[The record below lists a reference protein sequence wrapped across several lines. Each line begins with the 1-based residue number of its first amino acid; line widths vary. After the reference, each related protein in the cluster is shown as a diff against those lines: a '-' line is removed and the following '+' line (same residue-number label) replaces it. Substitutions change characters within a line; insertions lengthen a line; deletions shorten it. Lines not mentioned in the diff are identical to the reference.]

1 MGSKYSASVGRP
13 KLSSKQ
19 ILEDAA
25 AELFLEQTYTGTT
38 IDQVARR
45 AGVSRN
51 TFFNYFGS
59 KSDLLWVDVDTAL
72 DALDTALAAT
82 ASEPAATFA
91 ARIDTVCAAL
101 ADVAHQHPH
110 SRVPLGFTQ
119 REIMG
124 TSAELQASGLIR
136 MSRATALIERS
147 IGTPAVSSGTGP
159 SGTVSSGTVP
169 SETVPSETVPSET
182 VPSETVR
189 SETAPSGAD
198 ALVVRSFAAA
208 VVAAAAAG
216 AMHWASAGVA
226 RGELSDDIE
235 RAIRPVC
242 SGFGA

>member
-72 DALDTALAAT
+72 DALDTALASAAPTAT
-82 ASEPAATFA
+82 AASAATFA
-91 ARIDTVCAAL
+91 ARIDTVCVAL
-101 ADVAHQHPH
+101 AEVADQHPH

-136 MSRATALIERS
+136 MSRAMSLIERS
-147 IGTPAVSSGTGP
+147 IGTPA
-159 SGTVSSGTVP
+159 
-169 SETVPSETVPSET
+169 
-182 VPSETVR
+182 
-189 SETAPSGAD
+189 APSGAAASGAAPSGAAPMGAD
-198 ALVVRSFAAA
+198 PLVVRSFAAA

>member
-72 DALDTALAAT
+72 DALGAALDALGAALAAASAVT
-82 ASEPAATFA
+82 AEPSRSAATPASEPAATFA

-101 ADVAHQHPH
+101 AQVAHQHPH

-136 MSRATALIERS
+136 MSRAMSLIERS
-147 IGTPAVSSGTGP
+147 IGAPAAPGD
-159 SGTVSSGTVP
+159 
-169 SETVPSETVPSET
+169 
-182 VPSETVR
+182 
-189 SETAPSGAD
+189 TAPRGTD
-198 ALVVRSFAAA
+198 PLVVRSFAAA

-226 RGELSDDIE
+226 RGELADDIE

>member
-72 DALDTALAAT
+72 DALGAALAAASAVT
-82 ASEPAATFA
+82 AEPSRSAATPASEPAATIA

-101 ADVAHQHPH
+101 AEVAHQHPH

-136 MSRATALIERS
+136 MSRAMSLIERS
-147 IGTPAVSSGTGP
+147 IGAPAAPGD
-159 SGTVSSGTVP
+159 
-169 SETVPSETVPSET
+169 
-182 VPSETVR
+182 
-189 SETAPSGAD
+189 TAPRGTD
-198 ALVVRSFAAA
+198 PLVIRSFAAA

>member
-72 DALDTALAAT
+72 DALDTALASAASTAT
-82 ASEPAATFA
+82 AASAATFA

-101 ADVAHQHPH
+101 AAVADQHPH

-136 MSRATALIERS
+136 MSRAMSLIERS
-147 IGTPAVSSGTGP
+147 IGTPTVP
-159 SGTVSSGTVP
+159 SGTDP
-169 SETVPSETVPSET
+169 
-182 VPSETVR
+182 
-189 SETAPSGAD
+189 
-198 ALVVRSFAAA
+198 LVVRSFAAA

>member
-72 DALDTALAAT
+72 DALGAALAAASAVT
-82 ASEPAATFA
+82 AEPSRSAATPASEPAATFA

-101 ADVAHQHPH
+101 AEVAHQHPH

-136 MSRATALIERS
+136 MSRAMSLIERS
-147 IGTPAVSSGTGP
+147 IGAPAAPAAPADTARSS
-159 SGTVSSGTVP
+159 
-169 SETVPSETVPSET
+169 
-182 VPSETVR
+182 
-189 SETAPSGAD
+189 TAPSGAASEGTD
-198 ALVVRSFAAA
+198 SLVVRSFAAA

-226 RGELSDDIE
+226 RGELADDIE

>member
-72 DALDTALAAT
+72 DALDTALTAAS
-82 ASEPAATFA
+82 SEPTSTFA

-101 ADVAHQHPH
+101 AEVAHRHPH

-136 MSRATALIERS
+136 MSRAMSLIERS
-147 IGTPAVSSGTGP
+147 IGTPAAPAAPSDTARSS
-159 SGTVSSGTVP
+159 
-169 SETVPSETVPSET
+169 
-182 VPSETVR
+182 
-189 SETAPSGAD
+189 TAPSGAAPEGSD
-198 ALVVRSFAAA
+198 PLVVHSFAAA

-226 RGELSDDIE
+226 RGELADDIE

>member
-72 DALDTALAAT
+72 DALDAALAASVSAGSDDSSSPSNT
-82 ASEPAATFA
+82 PSPTFG

-101 ADVAHQHPH
+101 AEVADRHPH

-119 REIMG
+119 RDIMG
-124 TSAELQASGLIR
+124 TSAELQASGLLR
-136 MSRATALIERS
+136 MSRAMTLIERS
-147 IGTPAVSSGTGP
+147 ISTPAV
-159 SGTVSSGTVP
+159 
-169 SETVPSETVPSET
+169 
-182 VPSETVR
+182 
-189 SETAPSGAD
+189 PSGAD

-208 VVAAAAAG
+208 IVAAAAAG

>member
-1 MGSKYSASVGRP
+1 MGRP

-72 DALDTALAAT
+72 DALETALAAD
-82 ASEPAATFA
+82 ASEPAASFA

-101 ADVAHQHPH
+101 AEVAHQHPH

-136 MSRATALIERS
+136 MSRAMSLIERS
-147 IGTPAVSSGTGP
+147 IGAPA
-159 SGTVSSGTVP
+159 
-169 SETVPSETVPSET
+169 
-182 VPSETVR
+182 
-189 SETAPSGAD
+189 APSGATSSDTARPGAAARD
-198 ALVVRSFAAA
+198 ADPLVVRSFAAA

-226 RGELSDDIE
+226 RGELADDIE

>member
-1 MGSKYSASVGRP
+1 MASKYSASVGRP

-72 DALDTALAAT
+72 DALDTALAST
-82 ASEPAATFA
+82 ASAAAVASPTPSESSMRTETEPVHTFA

-101 ADVAHQHPH
+101 AEVADQHPH

-136 MSRATALIERS
+136 MSRATSLIERS
-147 IGTPAVSSGTGP
+147 INTPAAP
-159 SGTVSSGTVP
+159 SGT
-169 SETVPSETVPSET
+169 
-182 VPSETVR
+182 
-189 SETAPSGAD
+189 D

-216 AMHWASAGVA
+216 AMHWAGAGMA

>member
-72 DALDTALAAT
+72 DALDTALASAASTAT
-82 ASEPAATFA
+82 AASAATFA

-101 ADVAHQHPH
+101 AAVADQHPH

-136 MSRATALIERS
+136 MSRAMSLIERS
-147 IGTPAVSSGTGP
+147 IGTPAVP
-159 SGTVSSGTVP
+159 SGP
-169 SETVPSETVPSET
+169 
-182 VPSETVR
+182 
-189 SETAPSGAD
+189 APSGAAPSGAAPMGAD
-198 ALVVRSFAAA
+198 PLVVRSFAAA

>member
-1 MGSKYSASVGRP
+1 MGRP

-72 DALDTALAAT
+72 DALDTALASAASTAT
-82 ASEPAATFA
+82 AASVATFA

-101 ADVAHQHPH
+101 AAVAHQHPH

-136 MSRATALIERS
+136 MSRAMSLIERS
-147 IGTPAVSSGTGP
+147 IGTPTVP
-159 SGTVSSGTVP
+159 SGTDP
-169 SETVPSETVPSET
+169 
-182 VPSETVR
+182 
-189 SETAPSGAD
+189 
-198 ALVVRSFAAA
+198 LVVRSFAAA

>member
-72 DALDTALAAT
+72 DALDTALAA
-82 ASEPAATFA
+82 ASSEPTSTFA

-101 ADVAHQHPH
+101 AEVAHRHPH

-136 MSRATALIERS
+136 MSRAMSLIERS
-147 IGTPAVSSGTGP
+147 IGTPVAP
-159 SGTVSSGTVP
+159 A
-169 SETVPSETVPSET
+169 
-182 VPSETVR
+182 
-189 SETAPSGAD
+189 APSDTARSGAAPEGSD
-198 ALVVRSFAAA
+198 PLVVHSFAAA

-226 RGELSDDIE
+226 RGELADDIE

>member
-72 DALDTALAAT
+72 DALDTALAA
-82 ASEPAATFA
+82 ASSEPTSTFA
-91 ARIDTVCAAL
+91 DRIDTVCAAL
-101 ADVAHQHPH
+101 AEVAHRHPH

-136 MSRATALIERS
+136 MSRAMSLIERS
-147 IGTPAVSSGTGP
+147 IGTPAAPAAPSDTARSS
-159 SGTVSSGTVP
+159 
-169 SETVPSETVPSET
+169 
-182 VPSETVR
+182 
-189 SETAPSGAD
+189 TAPSGAAPEGSD
-198 ALVVRSFAAA
+198 PLVVHSFAAA

-226 RGELSDDIE
+226 RGELADDIE

>member
-72 DALDTALAAT
+72 DALDTALAA
-82 ASEPAATFA
+82 ASSEPTSTFA

-101 ADVAHQHPH
+101 AEVAHRHPH

-136 MSRATALIERS
+136 MSRAMSLIERS
-147 IGTPAVSSGTGP
+147 IGTPAAPAAPSDTARSS
-159 SGTVSSGTVP
+159 
-169 SETVPSETVPSET
+169 
-182 VPSETVR
+182 
-189 SETAPSGAD
+189 TAPSGAAPEGSD
-198 ALVVRSFAAA
+198 PLVVHSFAAA

-226 RGELSDDIE
+226 RGELADDIE

>member
-72 DALDTALAAT
+72 DALETALAAD
-82 ASEPAATFA
+82 ASEPAASFA

-101 ADVAHQHPH
+101 AEVAHQHPH

-136 MSRATALIERS
+136 MSRAMSLIERS
-147 IGTPAVSSGTGP
+147 IGAPA
-159 SGTVSSGTVP
+159 
-169 SETVPSETVPSET
+169 
-182 VPSETVR
+182 
-189 SETAPSGAD
+189 APSGATSSDTARPGAAARD
-198 ALVVRSFAAA
+198 ADPLVVRSFAAA

-226 RGELSDDIE
+226 RGELADDIE

>member
-72 DALDTALAAT
+72 DALDTALAAAT
-82 ASEPAATFA
+82 PEPAATFA
-91 ARIDTVCAAL
+91 DRIDSVCAAI
-101 ADVAHQHPH
+101 AAVAEQHPH
-110 SRVPLGFTQ
+110 SRVPLGYTQ
-119 REIMG
+119 RDIMG

-147 IGTPAVSSGTGP
+147 IGTPTVP
-159 SGTVSSGTVP
+159 SGTTPSDATPSGT
-169 SETVPSETVPSET
+169 
-182 VPSETVR
+182 
-189 SETAPSGAD
+189 D
-198 ALVVRSFAAA
+198 ALIVRSFASA

>member
-72 DALDTALAAT
+72 DALGAALDALGAALAAASAVT
-82 ASEPAATFA
+82 AEPSRSAATPASEPAATFA

-101 ADVAHQHPH
+101 AQVAHQHPH

-136 MSRATALIERS
+136 MSRAMSLIERS
-147 IGTPAVSSGTGP
+147 IGTPAAPAAPSDTARSS
-159 SGTVSSGTVP
+159 
-169 SETVPSETVPSET
+169 
-182 VPSETVR
+182 
-189 SETAPSGAD
+189 TAPSGAAPEGSD
-198 ALVVRSFAAA
+198 PLVVNSFAAA

-226 RGELSDDIE
+226 RGELADDIE

>member
-72 DALDTALAAT
+72 DALDTALAA
-82 ASEPAATFA
+82 ASSEPTSTFA

-101 ADVAHQHPH
+101 AEVAHRHPH

-136 MSRATALIERS
+136 MSRAMSLIERS
-147 IGTPAVSSGTGP
+147 IGTPAAPAAPSAPSDTARSS
-159 SGTVSSGTVP
+159 
-169 SETVPSETVPSET
+169 
-182 VPSETVR
+182 
-189 SETAPSGAD
+189 TAPSGAAPEGSD
-198 ALVVRSFAAA
+198 PLVVHSFAAA

-226 RGELSDDIE
+226 RGELADDIE

>member
-72 DALDTALAAT
+72 DALDTALTAAS
-82 ASEPAATFA
+82 SEPTSTFA

-101 ADVAHQHPH
+101 AEVAHRHPH

-136 MSRATALIERS
+136 MSRAMYLIERS
-147 IGTPAVSSGTGP
+147 IGTPAVPAAPSDTARSS
-159 SGTVSSGTVP
+159 
-169 SETVPSETVPSET
+169 
-182 VPSETVR
+182 
-189 SETAPSGAD
+189 TAPSGAAPEGSD
-198 ALVVRSFAAA
+198 PLVVHSFAAA

-226 RGELSDDIE
+226 RGELADDIE

>member
-72 DALDTALAAT
+72 DALDTALAA
-82 ASEPAATFA
+82 ASSEPTSTFA

-101 ADVAHQHPH
+101 AEVAHRHPH

-136 MSRATALIERS
+136 MSRAMSLIERS
-147 IGTPAVSSGTGP
+147 IGTPAAPAAPAAPSDTARSGAAPSDTARSS
-159 SGTVSSGTVP
+159 
-169 SETVPSETVPSET
+169 
-182 VPSETVR
+182 
-189 SETAPSGAD
+189 TAPSGAAPEGSD
-198 ALVVRSFAAA
+198 PLVVHSFAAA

-226 RGELSDDIE
+226 RGELADDIE

>member
-72 DALDTALAAT
+72 DALDTALAA
-82 ASEPAATFA
+82 ASSEPTSTFA

-101 ADVAHQHPH
+101 AEVAHRHPH

-136 MSRATALIERS
+136 MSRAMSLIERS
-147 IGTPAVSSGTGP
+147 IGTPAAPAAPAAP
-159 SGTVSSGTVP
+159 SD
-169 SETVPSETVPSET
+169 
-182 VPSETVR
+182 
-189 SETAPSGAD
+189 TAPSGAAPEGSD
-198 ALVVRSFAAA
+198 PLVVHSFAAA

-226 RGELSDDIE
+226 RGELADDIE

>member
-72 DALDTALAAT
+72 DALDTALAA
-82 ASEPAATFA
+82 ASSEPTSTFA

-101 ADVAHQHPH
+101 AEVAHRHPH

-136 MSRATALIERS
+136 MSRAMSLIERS
-147 IGTPAVSSGTGP
+147 IGTPAAPAAPSDTARSS
-159 SGTVSSGTVP
+159 
-169 SETVPSETVPSET
+169 
-182 VPSETVR
+182 
-189 SETAPSGAD
+189 TAPSGAAPEGSD
-198 ALVVRSFAAA
+198 PLVVHSFAAA

>member
-72 DALDTALAAT
+72 DALDAALAPAES
-82 ASEPAATFA
+82 SESESADTFA

-101 ADVAHQHPH
+101 AEVAHRHPH

-136 MSRATALIERS
+136 MSRAMSMIERS
-147 IGTPAVSSGTGP
+147 IGAPAVP
-159 SGTVSSGTVP
+159 SGTAPEGTDP
-169 SETVPSETVPSET
+169 
-182 VPSETVR
+182 
-189 SETAPSGAD
+189 
-198 ALVVRSFAAA
+198 LVVHSFAAA